1 MSSKQSSKELKA
13 EPTKPASSA
22 KPKQSSPMWIANYNL
37 LSGGLWA
44 FILLNT
50 IITAIF
56 FGQPEMFTL
65 TNNWVVLVQCCA
77 MMEVYN
83 SAVGNVKSPL
93 FTTIMQVASRL
104 LIVLGIFKALP
115 YSPGNYHWAYI
126 TLCIAWSTTEIVRY
140 YYYAAKLLTQDNTPQ
155 ALTWL
160 RYSLFIVLYPMG
172 ISSEVF
178 IIFKSLDEAQFVYGI
193 GYKYFL
199 VACLAAYVPGSY
211 MLYTYM
217 LKQRSKQIRKL
228 SGEKRSEKKTEK
240 KSE

>member
-1 MSSKQSSKELKA
+1 MPSEQQSKYMK
-13 EPTKPASSA
+13 A
-22 KPKQSSPMWIANYNL
+22 KPSGSTAPKQTSPMWITNYNL

-77 MMEVYN
+77 VVEIYN

-93 FTTIMQVASRL
+93 LTTVMQVASRL

-115 YSPGNYHWAYI
+115 YSPGNYHWVYI
-126 TLCIAWSTTEIVRY
+126 TLCIAWSTTETVRY
-140 YYYAAKLLTQDNTPQ
+140 YYYAAKLLTHDNTPKK
-155 ALTWL
+155 LTWL
-160 RYSLFIVLYPMG
+160 RYSLFTVLYPMG
-172 ISSEVF
+172 ISSEVS
-178 IIFKSLDEAQFVYGI
+178 IIYKSLDEAQFVYGAV
-193 GYKYFL
+193 YKYFL
-199 VACLAAYVPGSY
+199 IACLAIYVPGSY
-211 MLYTYM
+211 TLYSYM
-217 LKQRSKQIRKL
+217 LKQRKKQMKKL
-228 SGEKRSEKKTEK
+228 AEGDKHKKEVEK